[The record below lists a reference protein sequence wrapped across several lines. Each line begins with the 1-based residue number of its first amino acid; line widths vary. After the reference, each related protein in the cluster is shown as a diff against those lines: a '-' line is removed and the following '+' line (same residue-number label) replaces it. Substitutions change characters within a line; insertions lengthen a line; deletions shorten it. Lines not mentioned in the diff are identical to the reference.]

1 MVKKTTRNFA
11 DVIRA
16 KLAANSELAAA
27 VQEESFN
34 SNIAQQVYD
43 LRTEAGL
50 TQKQLADLIG
60 TRQSVIS
67 RIEDANYSGHSLAL
81 LKKIAGALKRRLN
94 VEFVPEIPPE
104 KVKPKR
110 KREPVVA

>member
-1 MVKKTTRNFA
+1 MAKKTTRNFA

-16 KLAANSELAAA
+16 KLAANSKLAAA

-34 SNIAQQVYD
+34 ANIAQQVYD

-67 RIEDANYSGHSLAL
+67 RIEDADYSGHSLAL